1 MYDAPQKQEK
11 RKALAS
17 ILFQL
22 AQLAAMM
29 PYRLSP
35 DVQRILHAPL
45 ASPHPLNELVD
56 PGSVHALGF
65 DLSHLAADDVVVA
78 FRLVELHDHVLG
90 VVLGIAVVQVEQAIV
105 IEAVA

>member
-35 DVQRILHAPL
+35 DM
-45 ASPHPLNELVD
+45 
-56 PGSVHALGF
+56 
-65 DLSHLAADDVVVA
+65 
-78 FRLVELHDHVLG
+78 
-90 VVLGIAVVQVEQAIV
+90 
-105 IEAVA
+105 